1 MTDDAAARRAL
12 ISALVTAANGPDPMP
27 ELCRVCALELDVP
40 GVSLMVMGQDGPAPL
55 AWSTDVGRRLEDIQH
70 TLGEGPCV
78 DAHRSGAGVSEPDL
92 RRPRPGRWTAFG
104 PAAVAAGAV
113 SVVSVPLRIGAVRL
127 GALTLHGVAPG
138 DLGHVA
144 DADATA
150 AADVA
155 VHAMLTAQTGAGEDM
170 LGDDL
175 QVLTDYSAA
184 VHQASGMV
192 SVQLGVGVGEALVRV
207 RAHAFLTG
215 RPLREVAADIVAR
228 RLRLRG

>member
-1 MTDDAAARRAL
+1 MTDDAVARRAL

-27 ELCRVCALELDVP
+27 ELCRVCARALAVP
-40 GVSLMVMGQDGPAPL
+40 GVSLMVMGDDGPAPL
-55 AWSTDVGRRLEDIQH
+55 AWSSEVGRRLEDIQH

-92 RRPRPGRWTAFG
+92 RSPQPGRWTAFG

-113 SVVSVPLRIGAVRL
+113 SILSVPLRVGAVRV

-138 DLGHVA
+138 DLAHVGDG
-144 DADATA
+144 DAAA

-155 VHAMLTAQTGAGEDM
+155 VHAILAAQSGAGEDR

-184 VHQASGMV
+184 IHQASGMV
-192 SVQLGVGVGEALVRV
+192 SVQLGIGVGEALVRL
-207 RAHAFLTG
+207 RAHAFVTG
-215 RPLREVAADIVAR
+215 RPLAEVSADIVAR
-228 RLRLRG
+228 RLRLHG